1 MPMMRS
7 IHGAACP
14 YRSFRIKSYQ
24 SANRTIAPSIKRTRI
39 GNDMA
44 SNLRLGN
51 QPRGSHRAF
60 KNFSSAGGCHRVRR
74 VQISVKASASDFKSP
89 THHHTKN
96 ERHRHTKTNLG
107 HFSSAGGCHRI
118 RRVQISGKASASEF
132 KSPTPESDLARYAG
146 ELTTNGAHVVH
157 SPSSRLAGGNMCLS
171 VWIENRLNV

>member
-24 SANRTIAPSIKRTRI
+24 SANRTTAPSIKRTRI

-96 ERHRHTKTNLG
+96 ERHRHTKTLCPDRKVR
-107 HFSSAGGCHRI
+107 ALCPDRKVRALCPDRKAIALWRCAMHRRSI
-118 RRVQISGKASASEF
+118 RNNAQTLVCACVS
-132 KSPTPESDLARYAG
+132 
-146 ELTTNGAHVVH
+146 
-157 SPSSRLAGGNMCLS
+157 
-171 VWIENRLNV
+171 